1 MPMKA
6 EAENT
11 THRTSLIARLGKRVA
26 GDQEGG
32 TAIEYALIAAGIG
45 AAVAATVYSLGTS
58 TAGFYQTIANLLRSD
73 RSVLTSSLSKRGEQ
87 QAFGKRHMQEVDKQ
101 AVK

>member
-6 EAENT
+6 KAEST
-11 THRTSLIARLGKRVA
+11 TPRMSLIARLSRRAA
-26 GDQEGG
+26 GNEDGG

-58 TAGFYQTIANLLRSD
+58 TANLYQSIANML
-73 RSVLTSSLSKRGEQ
+73 
-87 QAFGKRHMQEVDKQ
+87 
-101 AVK
+101 

>member
-6 EAENT
+6 KVEST
-11 THRTSLIARLGKRVA
+11 TSRTSLIARLGRRVA
-26 GDQEGG
+26 GDQDGG

-58 TAGFYQTIANLLRSD
+58 TANLYQTIASML
-73 RSVLTSSLSKRGEQ
+73 
-87 QAFGKRHMQEVDKQ
+87 
-101 AVK
+101 